1 MKRIISTLLII
12 IAITSAAA
20 AKVDLV
26 TLPTRDTVQLT
37 IYNSADMTLV
47 RESRALTLKEG
58 KNSLQFSWA
67 NTLIDPTSLEML
79 PKASADKID
88 IAELTYPPRVQN
100 LGLWNIQSGVK
111 GQVPVEISYLT
122 SGLSWRAF
130 YMGTLTEDEKT
141 MRLQGYVRVTNN
153 SGEDY
158 ENAQTRLGYAW
169 VIAPFSGFVTKRYF
183 DAGSLVTSN
192 NSVLYTLM
200 GVDSVKIIVSVLE
213 KDVSLVANG
222 RKAVVS
228 VDAYPGREFHGVITR
243 FSGAVDLSTRTME
256 TEIDIP
262 NHDHLLKPGMYA
274 NVALILDEHKDA
286 LTVPSQA
293 LLKDERGSY
302 VFSADNRIAIR
313 KNVNA
318 GIEQNARTE
327 ILSGLEGK
335 ENIVTIGQQFLKDS
349 SKVIIQQ

>member
-1 MKRIISTLLII
+1 MKINKKIVASFAGFIVVGAIAVTIASRGSSSDSRRLNIPLVQVELPQREVVIYKLVFTGDVLPIQQANVYSKVTGNIDRIVAEMGTYAKENQLL
-12 IAITSAAA
+12 A
-20 AKVDLV
+20 
-26 TLPTRDTVQLT
+26 
-37 IYNSADMTLV
+37 
-47 RESRALTLKEG
+47 
-58 KNSLQFSWA
+58 
-67 NTLIDPTSLEML
+67 LIDTTELAQQFQQ
-79 PKASADKID
+79 ASA
-88 IAELTYPPRVQN
+88 T
-100 LGLWNIQSGVK
+100 
-111 GQVPVEISYLT
+111 
-122 SGLSWRAF
+122 
-130 YMGTLTEDEKT
+130 
-141 MRLQGYVRVTNN
+141 
-153 SGEDY
+153 Y
-158 ENAQTRLGYAW
+158 ENAKMNYERTKELSEQNLVAKQDLDNADASMKVAKANYENAKTRLGYAW
-169 VIAPFSGFVTKRYF
+169 VKAPFPGFVTKRYF

-192 NSVLYTLM
+192 NSVLFMLM
-200 GVDSVKIIVSVLE
+200 GLDSVKIIVNVLE